1 MPVIDYIKER
11 LLLAFY
17 DPEYTVRKTVSS
29 TMSSLIV
36 KGGFYIWPNLIEFL
50 TNNLAHADATVVEN
64 SIQALCII
72 VEDAQGLFEDEKF
85 HKMIANM
92 LPNIFRLLDPNQTE
106 SIK

>member
-1 MPVIDYIKER
+1 MPVIDYIKQR

-50 TNNLAHADATVVEN
+50 TNNLVHADATVVEN
-64 SIQALCII
+64 SI
-72 VEDAQGLFEDEKF
+72 
-85 HKMIANM
+85 
-92 LPNIFRLLDPNQTE
+92 
-106 SIK
+106 

>member
-72 VEDAQGLFEDEKF
+72 VEDA
-85 HKMIANM
+85 
-92 LPNIFRLLDPNQTE
+92 
-106 SIK
+106 